1 MTHACSLK
9 TLNHTTFSVNFGRVS
24 LARCNPQKSIKHS
37 RNIWGTFKKASWR
50 ETNLKLSQKGNFPG
64 RKNFFFTSPVEPKK
78 QLSYEQGRGCGQS
91 FYPAFLIQ
99 LLKALTIRLQKALK
113 VIFSFCKNKLF
124 YVIKWPSLVCSK
136 DRVGQC

>member
-64 RKNFFFTSPVEPKK
+64 RKNFFSLLRLNQKNSCPTNKGGDVARAFT
-78 QLSYEQGRGCGQS
+78 RH
-91 FYPAFLIQ
+91 F
-99 LLKALTIRLQKALK
+99 
-113 VIFSFCKNKLF
+113 
-124 YVIKWPSLVCSK
+124 
-136 DRVGQC
+136 